1 MHAEQGL
8 ERTGHHGWIHW
19 FDAPLPD
26 GGRPTI
32 DLWPDVSEYSPS
44 ELYPAPGLSL
54 PSSSSSSSAAA
65 ANDSTPTLFSSR
77 NPTSVRRHFHW
88 MAQHGV
94 SGAFLQ
100 RFAGQ
105 CEVDGGTGGNAA
117 IMALRDEVG
126 RHVRRAAEAEGRV
139 WAVMYDVSG
148 VPASRILHVLT
159 TDWAHLLAT
168 ERVLSSPAYLHDGA
182 RPVLALWGFGFA
194 ERGHTPALVR
204 DVVRALRAL
213 TPGGALYVMAGAPA
227 HWRTG
232 QGDADPDPGFLDVWL
247 NEFDAISPWSVGRY
261 ADEDAADAFARE
273 NVRKDMA
280 LLADGS
286 RQRRGAGGMSA
297 RKVDYVPVVFPGF
310 SVSVLSFYHL

>member
-1 MHAEQGL
+1 
-8 ERTGHHGWIHW
+8 
-19 FDAPLPD
+19 
-26 GGRPTI
+26 
-32 DLWPDVSEYSPS
+32 
-44 ELYPAPGLSL
+44 
-54 PSSSSSSSAAA
+54 
-65 ANDSTPTLFSSR
+65 
-77 NPTSVRRHFHW
+77 

-126 RHVRRAAEAEGRV
+126 RHVRRAAEDEGRV

-148 VPASRILHVLT
+148 VPAARILHVLT
-159 TDWAHLLAT
+159 TDWAHLLST
-168 ERVLSSPAYLHDGA
+168 ERVLASPAYLHDGGA
-182 RPVLALWGFGFA
+182 PVLALWGFGFA

-213 TPGGALYVMAGAPA
+213 TPGGKLYVMAGAPA

-310 SVSVLSFYHL
+310 SVSVLWTFFCERPWTDLRAGHQFIAGQVGVQRDPAGRRALSLAANLQRQEGGRGHHLRRDVG